1 MAARDTRTSLASEV
15 SFDDAHRALLV
26 SASAGS
32 NAASLIDALQL
43 RHPRPVIVVIG
54 GATGLDTKSAA
65 SAATALRGVAPGVVS
80 AAANSGAAIVDGGTD
95 AGLMAIIGSAL
106 AAAGVDVP
114 LLGVAP
120 AGRVRLPGQRVD
132 SGDVAD
138 ANDAVDLQRDH
149 SHFILADANEWGG
162 ETPLLIES
170 AAALAQGAP
179 IAVVVAAGGRVTQ
192 AEVAAGAARG
202 WPIFAISSTGGVADR
217 LVAAATWRRRPWHRR
232 TLRSL
237 VGPGADVRVVD
248 ASAGGS
254 AELARVLGWQLTA
267 APTLK
272 LAWQKF
278 CVLDREATRL
288 RRAFERNQ
296 VAIIILGVLVTL
308 LAILRTVSH
317 DSLVSADAPRYGTV
331 IDNALHWSV
340 LTLPVLASALIA
352 MSNRFANGRRWILVR
367 SAAEAVKRE
376 IFTYRTGCGY
386 YSAVATQRRKDG
398 RTAEQLLARRVA
410 TAERRLL
417 AGEARLG
424 AFAPVDQNAPPD
436 SLAAGDDGLSRLGGD
451 RYVDIRA
458 GDQLRYYQ
466 ARTATL
472 TRRLRSL
479 QIVAILVAGSATVL
493 AAAGLEVWV
502 GLATVLAAGAMA
514 YLGFAQIEPKLMSY
528 NATAFELG
536 AAAAEWSAGPVQ
548 GQAQLERLVTVVE
561 SSLAAE
567 RSGWLRHMTETLED
581 LRGQQDGAIDIT
593 GGGAEGRGA
602 PTSGTES

>member
-1 MAARDTRTSLASEV
+1 MAARDTPTPASAEV
-15 SFDDAHRALLV
+15 RFDDAHRALLV
-26 SASAGS
+26 TASAGS
-32 NAASLIDALQL
+32 DATSLVDALQL

-54 GATGLDTKSAA
+54 GADGLDTSSAGT
-65 SAATALRGVAPGVVS
+65 AATALRGLAPGVVT

-95 AGLMAIIGSAL
+95 AGLMAIVGSAV
-106 AAAGVDVP
+106 AAAGVDIP

-120 AGRVRLPGQRVD
+120 AGRVRLPGHRVD
-132 SGDVAD
+132 SAD
-138 ANDAVDLQRDH
+138 AADAHGIVELQRDH

-179 IAVVVAAGGRVTQ
+179 VAVVVAAGGRVTE
-192 AEVAAGAARG
+192 AEIAAAAARG
-202 WPIFAISSTGGVADR
+202 WPIFAISATGGVADR
-217 LVAAATWRRRPWHRR
+217 LVGAATKSRRPWQRR
-232 TLRSL
+232 RLRSL
-237 VGPGADVRVVD
+237 VGRSADVRVVD
-248 ASAGGS
+248 ASSGGAGQ
-254 AELARVLGWQLTA
+254 LARVLGWHLTA

-272 LAWQKF
+272 LAWQRF
-278 CVLDREATRL
+278 CVLDREASRL
-288 RRAFERNQ
+288 RRAFELTQ

-308 LAILRTVSH
+308 LAVLRTVLH
-317 DSLVSADAPRYGTV
+317 DSLVSADAPRYGNI
-331 IDNALHWSV
+331 IDSALHWSV

-376 IFTYRTGCGY
+376 VFTYRTGCGY
-386 YSAVATQRRKDG
+386 YSAVATQRRRDG

-424 AFAPVDQNAPPD
+424 AFASVDQSAPPD
-436 SLAAGDDGLSRLGGD
+436 ALAPDDDGLSRLDGD
-451 RYVDIRA
+451 RYVAIRA
-458 GDQLRYYQ
+458 GEQLRYYQ
-466 ARTATL
+466 VRTVTL

-479 QIVAILVAGSATVL
+479 QIVAILVAGSATIL
-493 AAAGLEVWV
+493 AAAGLEAWV

-536 AAAAEWSAGPVQ
+536 AALAEWSAAPVR

-567 RSGWLRHMTETLED
+567 RSGWLRHMSETLED

-593 GGGAEGRGA
+593 EAERA
-602 PTSGTES
+602 PTAPTPRTHP